1 MSAPTSRKP
10 VRGARLERAAVASPA
25 APGKARGRWIAAGGA
40 VLAAIGAIAL
50 WWGRGSPY
58 AVTQTADQNVLLV
71 TIDTLR
77 ADALGSYGGRAATPH
92 LDRLAARRRALLVRA
107 RARGRDAALPH
118 LHPDRPA
125 SLRARHARQQ
135 RLSRQGRDPRRSRRD
150 SRPWA
155 LRPAPSSAASP
166 STKRFGLTPGFD
178 VYDDQVPELKG
189 DVSFSMPERT
199 ADECHQERDRLD
211 RPPDHE
217 VLLVG
222 ARVRSPLAVQAA
234 ARSRVAVRVATVPR

>member
-10 VRGARLERAAVASPA
+10 VRGARSERAAVASPA
-25 APGKARGRWIAAGGA
+25 APGKARGRWIATGGA
-40 VLAAIGAIAL
+40 LLAAIGAIAL

-92 LDRLAARRRALLVRA
+92 LDRLAAGGA
-107 RARGRDAALPH
+107 RFSFAHAHAVVTLPSH
-118 LHPDRPA
+118 TSILTGQLPV
-125 SLRARHARQQ
+125 RARHARQQ
-135 RLSRQGRDPRRSRRD
+135 RLSRQGRDPDARDATQGPGLCDRRLRRRLPPHEAV
-150 SRPWA
+150 RPDA
-155 LRPAPSSAASP
+155 RLR
-166 STKRFGLTPGFD
+166 RLRRPGTRAQRRCVVLD
-178 VYDDQVPELKG
+178 A
-189 DVSFSMPERT
+189 R
-199 ADECHQERDRLD
+199 ADRRRGHQERDRLD

-222 ARVRSPLAVQAA
+222 ARIRSPLAVQAA
-234 ARSRVAVRVATVPR
+234 GRSRVAVRVATIRR